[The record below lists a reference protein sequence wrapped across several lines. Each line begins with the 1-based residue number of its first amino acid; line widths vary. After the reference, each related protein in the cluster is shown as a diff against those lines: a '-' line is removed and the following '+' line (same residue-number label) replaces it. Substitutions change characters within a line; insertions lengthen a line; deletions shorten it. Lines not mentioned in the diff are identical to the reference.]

1 MIDALSTAEFLKI
14 VEAAF
19 IGPRNIA
26 FDRHVFLIT
35 KQLRGETVEPFFGKF
50 KQLAEN

>member
-1 MIDALSTAEFLKI
+1 MIDALFTSEFLKI

-35 KQLRGETVEPFFGKF
+35 NQLRGETVKHFFGKF
-50 KQLAEN
+50 KQLVEN